1 MSRNSTFGIIGGDA
15 RQVYLA
21 KSISQDGYPVFV
33 SCLEKAEGIEELPS
47 VDPVKL
53 ADFKAEAEEEIQ
65 LRLDV

>member
-47 VDPVKL
+47 LSLK
-53 ADFKAEAEEEIQ
+53 EISEKCGIVILP
-65 LRLDV
+65 LRCV